1 MVTAAHDETAGR
13 ASTVG
18 RGRPAPRT
26 RVSGHSVAAR
36 AAAVVVA
43 AIAGAASWSHIASV
57 AAAAGE
63 AVWVAWSLPLAVD
76 GLVVVGVAAL
86 LEDRRAGR
94 IPRASARVAVAV
106 GVAATLAA
114 NVASAEPTWTA
125 RAVAVAAP
133 VSFLLSV
140 EVLTRSGRPRPAERA
155 AAVSR
160 AAGVVGS
167 TGGRRRGRGDAA
179 ARVAAAV
186 AANPGASVSALARA
200 AEVARS
206 TVRRHVYGSGAW
218 VATRAQD
225 DGGDR
230 GS

>member
-18 RGRPAPRT
+18 RGRPAPRA

-63 AVWVAWSLPLAVD
+63 ATWVAWSLPLAVD

-94 IPRASARVAVAV
+94 VPRASARVAVAV

-133 VSFLLSV
+133 VSFLLAV
-140 EVLTRSGRPRPAERA
+140 EVLTRSGRPRPGES
-155 AAVSR
+155 AVQPSR
-160 AAGVVGS
+160 PSGVVGS

-179 ARVAAAV
+179 SRVAAAV
-186 AANPGASVSALARA
+186 AANPGASVAQLARVA
-200 AEVARS
+200 GVARS
-206 TVRRHVYGSGAW
+206 TVRRHVK
-218 VATRAQD
+218 
-225 DGGDR
+225 DR
-230 GS
+230 KSVV